1 MRKVVV
7 SEYVTVDGVFEDLDR
22 WHFDFWHDEIGK
34 YKLTELQASDGLL
47 MGRVTYEGFASTWP
61 DMTDQEGFAD
71 RMNSLP
77 KYVASTTL
85 EDATWNNTTVI
96 RENVP
101 EAIADL
107 KQEEGQ
113 SLLLGGSAQLAN
125 ALLRHGLVDELR
137 LLVHPVVFGRGRR
150 LFDEELDTTTLKLS
164 GTTTFATGVV
174 ALHYE
179 LAPASQLSSPTA
191 SGR

>member
-1 MRKVVV
+1 M
-7 SEYVTVDGVFEDLDR
+7 
-22 WHFDFWHDEIGK
+22 
-34 YKLTELQASDGLL
+34 
-47 MGRVTYEGFASTWP
+47 TYEVYAATWP
-61 DMTDQEGFAD
+61 DMTDEEGFAD

-85 EDATWNNTTVI
+85 EDAAWNNTTVI

-101 EAIADL
+101 ETIADL

-113 SLLLGGSAQLAN
+113 SLLLGGSGQLAN

-137 LLVHPVVFGRGRR
+137 LLIHPVVFGKGRR
-150 LFDEELDTTTLKLS
+150 LFDEQLDSSNLKLS

-179 LAPASQLSSPTA
+179 PAPA
-191 SGR
+191 

>member
-22 WHFDFWHDEIGK
+22 WHFDFWHDEIAK
-34 YKLTELQASDGLL
+34 YKLDELLASDGLL
-47 MGRVTYEGFASTWP
+47 MGRVTYEVFASTWP
-61 DMTDQEGFAD
+61 DMTDEEGFAD

-101 EAIADL
+101 ETIADL
-107 KQEEGQ
+107 KQEEDRA
-113 SLLLGGSAQLAN
+113 SCSAGA
-125 ALLRHGLVDELR
+125 DS
-137 LLVHPVVFGRGRR
+137 RR
-150 LFDEELDTTTLKLS
+150 T
-164 GTTTFATGVV
+164 
-174 ALHYE
+174 HC
-179 LAPASQLSSPTA
+179 
-191 SGR
+191 